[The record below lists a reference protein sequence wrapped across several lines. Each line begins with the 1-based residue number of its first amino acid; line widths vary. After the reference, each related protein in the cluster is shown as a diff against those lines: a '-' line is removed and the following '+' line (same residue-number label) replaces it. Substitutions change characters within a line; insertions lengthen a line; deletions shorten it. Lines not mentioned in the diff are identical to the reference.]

1 MPPAR
6 KITKEDLLEL
16 RLLAENP
23 QVAFSEAQEQLR
35 TYLLRNGVH
44 AEIRFS
50 EAAPEA
56 NPVSGKFQHIIA
68 MKK

>member
-23 QVAFSEAQEQLR
+23 EAAFREAEARLQ
-35 TYLLRNGVH
+35 TYLLKNGVK